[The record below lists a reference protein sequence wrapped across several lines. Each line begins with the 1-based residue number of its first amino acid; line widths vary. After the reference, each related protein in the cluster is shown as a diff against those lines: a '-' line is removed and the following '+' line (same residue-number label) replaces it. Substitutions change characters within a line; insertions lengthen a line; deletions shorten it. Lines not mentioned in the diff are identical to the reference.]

1 MFTLSF
7 LQFLKIVTFWEHMF
21 CGTEER
27 TISYKWGKKGI
38 ASNLSNCIA
47 WLFVLVVVGLV
58 CKSFINLFEIKKF
71 SLPPVCSITSAHY
84 MQFPKANPTAKY
96 KIRMIWVIKVYW
108 TLFYIPL
115 FKNHRRAWCSFE
127 ARSISCL
134 IFGGLRS
141 SFGLALR

>member
-1 MFTLSF
+1 MWLFESTCF
-7 LQFLKIVTFWEHMF
+7 VERRREPFHTN
-21 CGTEER
+21 EE
-27 TISYKWGKKGI
+27 KKGI

>member
-1 MFTLSF
+1 M
-7 LQFLKIVTFWEHMF
+7 TFWEHMF

-27 TISYKWGKKGI
+27 TVSYKWGKKGI

-84 MQFPKANPTAKY
+84 MQFPEANPTAKY
-96 KIRMIWVIKVYW
+96 KIRNSNLEWSGSSRCIELYFTYLYLRTIGALGAALKCILCFLMCCA
-108 TLFYIPL
+108 TFS
-115 FKNHRRAWCSFE
+115 AWSQTT
-127 ARSISCL
+127 
-134 IFGGLRS
+134 
-141 SFGLALR
+141 